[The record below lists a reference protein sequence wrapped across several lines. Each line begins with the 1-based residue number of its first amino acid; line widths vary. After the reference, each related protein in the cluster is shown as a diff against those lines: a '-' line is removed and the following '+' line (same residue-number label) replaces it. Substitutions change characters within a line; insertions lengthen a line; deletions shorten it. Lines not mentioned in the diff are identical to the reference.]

1 MTMDLDAYRFASG
14 VDDEA
19 FRRFSHTFVRG
30 GRSEMHGRTAASSQ
44 AEVLLTWAA
53 KHLPQHFTLPPSAMH
68 RWLADRLDA
77 MRISRGTKLN
87 VIGPRGSAK
96 STVATLAYVLRAA
109 VEATEPYVW
118 IVSDTRHQ
126 ACGHLDNVKSELVDN
141 ELLAKHYPAAIG
153 IGPVWRSG
161 AIVMANRV
169 TIEAFGTGQK
179 LRGRRRRAHRPTLI
193 VCDDIQNDEHAYSK
207 IRREHCR
214 EWFHGAL
221 MQAGS
226 ATTNVV
232 HLATALHREA
242 LAMELDHT
250 PGWLSRRFAAVE
262 RWPDNAALWDQ
273 WRRIFCDTER
283 PDAIEAA
290 QRFYEAQRDAMNA
303 GTKLLW
309 PEAENLYALKCL
321 EAEVGR
327 TAFEREKQSS
337 PVNPARCEF
346 PEEYFADGLWFDAW
360 PTAVRIRTI
369 ALDPSKGVR
378 DTVGDFSA
386 FVMLA
391 VDAFGVLHVQAD
403 LARRPTPRIVA
414 DGVTL
419 VAQFRPDAFGIE
431 ANQFQDLLA
440 GEIQA
445 EFGRRG
451 LSHPPL
457 WMISN
462 HADKH
467 IRIRAIGPYLS
478 QRRLRF
484 KSGCPSTRLLVEQLR
499 DFPAA
504 DHDDGPDAL
513 EMAIRLASAI
523 EQGRNHH
530 DTLGDRIDLSV

>member
-1 MTMDLDAYRFASG
+1 MPLDSILLRNGLGRGDLPAIIRHARVFSSDGRIAS
-14 VDDEA
+14 VA
-19 FRRFSHTFVRG
+19 AA
-30 GRSEMHGRTAASSQ
+30 RSTDGLLEWAS
-44 AEVLLTWAA
+44 AMLGD
-53 KHLPQHFTLPPSAMH
+53 HFTKPPSAMH
-68 RWLADRLDA
+68 RWLAERLDA
-77 MRISRGTKLN
+77 MRSRRGMKIN

-109 VEATEPYVW
+109 VEAFEPYVW

-126 ACGHLDNVKSELVDN
+126 AYGHLENVKSELVDN
-141 ELLAKHYPAAIG
+141 GPLARRYPAAVG
-153 IGPVWRSG
+153 AGPLWRSG
-161 AIVMANRV
+161 AIVTANRV
-169 TIEAFGTGQK
+169 MIEAFGTGQK

-193 VCDDIQNDEHAYSK
+193 VCDDIQNDEHVYSRV
-207 IRREHCR
+207 RRDHCR
-214 EWFHGAL
+214 DWFHGAL
-221 MQAGS
+221 MQAGT
-226 ATTNVV
+226 AATNVV

-242 LAMELDHT
+242 LALELDRT
-250 PGWLSRRFAAVE
+250 PGWSSRKFAAVE
-262 RWPDNAALWDQ
+262 RWPDNAASWDE
-273 WRRIFCDTER
+273 WRRIYCDADR
-283 PDAIEAA
+283 WDALDAA
-290 QRFYEAQRDAMNA
+290 RRFYDERRDGMNA
-303 GTKLLW
+303 GAKLLW
-309 PEAENLYALKCL
+309 PEAEDIYALKCL

-346 PEEYFADGLWFDAW
+346 PEEYFADGLWFDVW
-360 PTAVRIRTI
+360 PTAVRIKTI
-369 ALDPSKGVR
+369 ALDPSKGAR
-378 DTVGDFSA
+378 DTVGDYSA

-391 VDAFGVLHVQAD
+391 VDASGVLHVQAD
-403 LARRPTPRIVA
+403 LARRPTPQIVTE
-414 DGVTL
+414 GVTL
-419 VAQFRPDAFGIE
+419 VAQFRPDGFGIE

-445 EFGRRG
+445 EFARRG

-457 WMISN
+457 WMITN

-467 IRIRAIGPYLS
+467 IRIRALGPYLS

-499 DFPAA
+499 DFPAG

-530 DTLGDRIDLSV
+530 DTLGDRIELSV